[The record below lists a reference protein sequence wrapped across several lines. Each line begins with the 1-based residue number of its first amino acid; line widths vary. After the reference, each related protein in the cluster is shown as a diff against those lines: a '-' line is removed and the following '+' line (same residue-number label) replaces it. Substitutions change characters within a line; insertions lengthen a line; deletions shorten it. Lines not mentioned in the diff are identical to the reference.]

1 MGLST
6 KATMQATEDQTA
18 RFTGSS
24 KNARKARMPPKAKT
38 STALVVS
45 LGSQSHQTPQV
56 GFAQMDPCMQRSRE
70 RTTPISI
77 PASSRLSH
85 FHALVKRKQRAQTKA
100 KVSASIA
107 FQAVGTCTYMIR
119 CTSPMKTS
127 PGAFAGPTRIRPAAA
142 PRRTR
147 RMRWIWPTMPASV
160 LHDAAEE
167 QAAYRPVYH
176 RKCAQQRDPRSVLLH
191 RIAQDDERGGLHRRE
206 EHRHHQRKQEEG

>member
-1 MGLST
+1 MGTST

-24 KNARKARMPPKAKT
+24 TNARKARMPPKAKT
-38 STALVVS
+38 ITAVVGS

-85 FHALVKRKQRAQTKA
+85 FPALVKRKQRAQTEEQ
-100 KVSASIA
+100 VGASMA

-127 PGAFAGPTRIRPAAA
+127 PGAF
-142 PRRTR
+142 
-147 RMRWIWPTMPASV
+147 
-160 LHDAAEE
+160 
-167 QAAYRPVYH
+167 
-176 RKCAQQRDPRSVLLH
+176 
-191 RIAQDDERGGLHRRE
+191 
-206 EHRHHQRKQEEG
+206 